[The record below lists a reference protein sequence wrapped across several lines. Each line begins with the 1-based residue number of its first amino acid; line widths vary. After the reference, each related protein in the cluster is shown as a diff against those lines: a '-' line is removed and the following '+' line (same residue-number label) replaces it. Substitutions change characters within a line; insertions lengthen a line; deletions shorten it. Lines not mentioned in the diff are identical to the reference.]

1 MTEAAKQKAL
11 NALLDSSTLTEAAKK
26 AGIDRKTLYNLIH
39 TNIDFSRAYE
49 EAQAQLAIEQLDG
62 ISEARNQARDVITGI
77 MKDEKQPAAVRLK
90 AAQSVYTIAE
100 AQQKR
105 AEAITAENIGRNTNP
120 FDITLI

>member
-26 AGIDRKTLYNLIH
+26 AGIDRKTMYNLIH

-49 EAQAQLAIEQLDG
+49 AAQAQLALEQLDG

-77 MKDEKQPAAVRLK
+77 MQDVKQPAAVRLK

-105 AEAITAENIGRNTNP
+105 AEAITADNVKRNRP
-120 FDITLI
+120 LFDVIE

>member
-11 NALLDSSTLTEAAKK
+11 NALLDSNTLTEAAKK
-26 AGIDRKTLYNLIH
+26 AGIDRKTLYTLIH
-39 TNIDFSRAYE
+39 TDIKFSRAYE

-77 MKDEKQPAAVRLK
+77 MRDETQPATVRLK
-90 AAQSVYTIAE
+90 AAQSVFSIAE

-105 AEAITAENIGRNTNP
+105 AEAITAGNVKRNKSP
-120 FDITLI
+120 FDVFG

>member
-1 MTEAAKQKAL
+1 MTDAAKQKAL

-26 AGIDRKTLYNLIH
+26 AGIDRKTLYSYIH
-39 TNIDFSRAYE
+39 KDIEFSKAYE

-62 ISEARNQARDVITGI
+62 ISEARNQAREVITGI
-77 MKDEKQPAAVRLK
+77 MRDEKQPAAIRLK
-90 AAQSVYTIAE
+90 AAQSVFNIAE

-120 FDITLI
+120 FDVFG